1 MPCDVL
7 CFLNAMNHATLPS
20 ELEFSSARKGGH
32 QMSTRGDLVNWKGG
46 RAINPGEI
54 GLRWR
59 RVETLRVLGGF
70 ARSVVV
76 FEGTT

>member
-1 MPCDVL
+1 
-7 CFLNAMNHATLPS
+7 
-20 ELEFSSARKGGH
+20 
-32 QMSTRGDLVNWKGG
+32 MSTRGDLLNWKSG

>member
-1 MPCDVL
+1 
-7 CFLNAMNHATLPS
+7 
-20 ELEFSSARKGGH
+20 
-32 QMSTRGDLVNWKGG
+32 MSTGGDLLNWKSG
-46 RAINPGEI
+46 RAINPREI

-59 RVETLRVLGGF
+59 RVESLRVLGGF